1 MRDNGSVTGRE
12 IELRDGQVIISRADR
27 HGRIVDVNTDFV
39 EISGYSREELI
50 GQQHNILRHPDMPA
64 EVFADLWADLYAERP
79 WIGIIQNRTKNGDAY
94 WVEAHV
100 APIWEHGEVCGY
112 MSMRWKPTD
121 AQIANAKKTYAA
133 IHAGNHPEFVF
144 RHGIPA
150 STGLWAKL
158 RQAFAEA
165 PIQIKLILSSLLAAL
180 LVLGTF
186 AWLLAD
192 NLSHT
197 LGEEARDRVRH
208 DVGLVRA
215 AVASTLESARGD
227 AVDHATQ
234 LSHRISDALGGAD
247 KATPAAIEA
256 LVKHNRDQ
264 QENPIETFLTD
275 LRGAATIFVRTP
287 AGLKRVMTTAS
298 DEKGESAVGTL
309 LAADHPALPEL
320 LAGRSYLG
328 PARVFGHEYITNY
341 TPIVDAKGRVVG
353 ATVMGIDLGEKLA
366 GLKAQLRS
374 TKIGA
379 SGYYYI
385 VNAAPGPEFG
395 RLILHPYK
403 EGQKIDTLLDLGGK
417 SLVAEMGA
425 RASGEIAYFWK
436 NIEAGETVEQK
447 KLVIFETIDSPHWV
461 IAGGSTASEFTALSS
476 RIVWMVLAGGLAMAA
491 AIFFI
496 ILVLVRNFIILPL
509 RTQVLPTFHKMSA
522 GGFEAH
528 LDVRGNDEIGKLV
541 QGLECMQTRLAFE
554 AERERT
560 LSMMREDARQ
570 EAESLS
576 RARAEFLANMSH
588 EIRTPLNAVIGLA
601 YLLAQ
606 SKLSPRDLEYV
617 RRIEGA
623 GKLLLAVVNDVL
635 DFSKIDAG
643 QMQIEDA
650 PFRLDDVLD
659 NLSNL
664 LRTRVQEK
672 NLVLEYVVSSD
683 VPPTLRGD
691 ALRLSQVLINLVSNA
706 IKFTAEGSVTVFVNA
721 KPPEEGR
728 VELEFGIQDTG
739 IGMSAE
745 QLAHLFQAFSQ
756 GDSSVTR
763 KFGGTGLG
771 LVICKRLIELMGG
784 DIWVE
789 SRPQAGST
797 FAFHIV
803 LGVEDSSPVA
813 PTLPGYRVLVVDD
826 NDLARSVLER
836 LLSKNGC
843 IVRTVD
849 SGEAA
854 LAVLRDPANPAFDC
868 IMVDLNMPDMDGL
881 ALAHHIRCGPNQA
894 TKLIMVT
901 AENIHTA
908 RFRHALDDFDDVME
922 KPVTAARISEVLAN
936 LQHRATAPVAV
947 APAKM
952 APLAG
957 VRLLVAEDVPTNQL
971 IMRDLLESLGATVEL
986 ADNGALALQLL
997 EKHGDGIDLILMDIQ
1012 MPEMDGL
1019 QAARRIRSGQVRTDI
1034 PIIALTAHAFE
1045 EERQRA
1051 LAAGMNDFLTKP
1063 IEPPQLIA
1071 IIQRYRPARPADD
1084 AATEAVAPT
1093 PATKTIPEIP
1103 GIDVADGLR
1112 RMLNRQALYEKVL
1125 RDFHVRFVGEAGR
1138 IRQSLAAGDTEAAA
1152 RQAHSLKGTGG
1163 MVGAKGVAEQAAL
1176 LEQAIKAGS
1185 PEVDERLAKFE
1196 GELNQ
1201 VLDGIKAVFGLN

>member
-1 MRDNGSVTGRE
+1 MRDNGTVSGRE
-12 IELRDGQVIISRADR
+12 IELRDGQVIISRSDR
-27 HGRIVDVNTDFV
+27 HGRIVDVNTDFI
-39 EISGYSREELI
+39 EISGHSRDELI
-50 GQQHNILRHPDMPA
+50 GQQHNILRHPEMPA
-64 EVFADLWADLYAERP
+64 EVFADLWADLHAERP
-79 WIGIIQNRTKNGDAY
+79 WIGVIQNRAKNGDAY

-121 AQIANAKKTYAA
+121 AQIAEARKTYAA
-133 IHAGNHPEFVF
+133 IHAGHHPDFVF
-144 RHGIPA
+144 RHGAPA
-150 STGLWAKL
+150 ATSLGTKL
-158 RQAFAEA
+158 RHAFAEA

-180 LVLGTF
+180 LILGTF

-192 NLSHT
+192 NLSRT

-215 AVASTLESARGD
+215 AVASTLDSARVD
-227 AVDHATQ
+227 AIEHTTL
-234 LSHRISDALGGAD
+234 LSNRIRHALGGAE
-247 KATPAAIEA
+247 KATPAAIEN
-256 LVKHNRDQ
+256 LVKRPRDQ
-264 QENPIETFLTD
+264 QENPIEDFLTD

-287 AGLKRVMTTAS
+287 AGLKRVMTTAR
-298 DEKGESAVGTL
+298 DENGESIVGTL
-309 LAADHPALPEL
+309 LAADHPALREL

-328 PARVFGHEYITNY
+328 PARVFGQEYMTNY
-341 TPIVDAKGRVVG
+341 TPIVDAKGRVIG
-353 ATVMGIDLGEKLA
+353 ATVIGIDLGEKLA
-366 GLKAQLRS
+366 GLKAQLRAE
-374 TKIGA
+374 KIGA

-403 EGQKIDTLLDLGGK
+403 EDQKIDTLLDLGGR

-425 RASGEIAYFWK
+425 RRSGEISYFWK
-436 NIEAGETVEQK
+436 NSEAGETVEKK
-447 KLVIFETIDSPHWV
+447 KLVIFETLAPPLWV
-461 IAGGSTASEFTALSS
+461 IAGGSTESEFTALSS
-476 RIVWMVLAGGLAMAA
+476 RIVWMVLAGGLVMAA

-496 ILVLVRNFIILPL
+496 ILILVRKFIIKPL
-509 RTQVLPTFHKMSA
+509 RTQVLPTFHKMSV

-528 LDVRGNDEIGKLV
+528 LDVRGNDEMGKLL

-601 YLLAQ
+601 YLLGQ

-643 QMQIEDA
+643 QMPIEDA

-664 LRTRVQEK
+664 VRTRVQEK
-672 NLVLEYVVSSD
+672 NLVLEYVVSPD
-683 VPPTLRGD
+683 VPPALRGD
-691 ALRLSQVLINLVSNA
+691 SLRLSQVLINLVSNA

-745 QLAHLFQAFSQ
+745 QLANLFQAFSQ

-771 LVICKRLIELMGG
+771 LVICQRLIELMGG

-797 FAFHIV
+797 FAFHVV
-803 LGVEDSSPVA
+803 LGVEDSPPAA
-813 PTLPGYRVLVVDD
+813 PALPGYRVLVVDD

-843 IVRTVD
+843 LVRTVD

-854 LAVLRDPANPAFDC
+854 LAALRDPANTPFDC

-881 ALAHHIRCGPNQA
+881 ALAQHIRSGPYQA

-922 KPVTAARISEVLAN
+922 KPVTAARISEVLGN
-936 LQHRATAPVAV
+936 LRQRATVKAAE
-947 APAKM
+947 PAKT

-971 IMRDLLESLGATVEL
+971 IMRDLLESLGATVEV
-986 ADNGALALQLL
+986 ADNGALALQRL
-997 EKHGDGIDLILMDIQ
+997 ESHGNEIDLILMDIQ
-1012 MPEMDGL
+1012 MPDMDGL
-1019 QAARRIRSGQVRTDI
+1019 QAARRIRSGPIRADI

-1071 IIQRYRPARPADD
+1071 IIQRYRPARPVVDV
-1084 AATEAVAPT
+1084 AAAPPT
-1093 PATKTIPEIP
+1093 PAPAATGIPEIP
-1103 GIDVADGLR
+1103 GVDVADGLR

-1125 RDFHVRFVGEAGR
+1125 RDFHVRFLGEAGR
-1138 IRQSLAAGDTEAAA
+1138 IRQSLAAGDSEAAA

-1185 PEVDERLAKFE
+1185 LETEARLAQFE

-1201 VLDGIKAVFGLN
+1201 VLDGIKAAFGLN

>member
-1 MRDNGSVTGRE
+1 M
-12 IELRDGQVIISRADR
+12 
-27 HGRIVDVNTDFV
+27 
-39 EISGYSREELI
+39 
-50 GQQHNILRHPDMPA
+50 
-64 EVFADLWADLYAERP
+64 
-79 WIGIIQNRTKNGDAY
+79 
-94 WVEAHV
+94 
-100 APIWEHGEVCGY
+100 
-112 MSMRWKPTD
+112 
-121 AQIANAKKTYAA
+121 
-133 IHAGNHPEFVF
+133 
-144 RHGIPA
+144 
-150 STGLWAKL
+150 
-158 RQAFAEA
+158 
-165 PIQIKLILSSLLAAL
+165 
-180 LVLGTF
+180 
-186 AWLLAD
+186 
-192 NLSHT
+192 
-197 LGEEARDRVRH
+197 
-208 DVGLVRA
+208 
-215 AVASTLESARGD
+215 
-227 AVDHATQ
+227 
-234 LSHRISDALGGAD
+234 
-247 KATPAAIEA
+247 
-256 LVKHNRDQ
+256 
-264 QENPIETFLTD
+264 
-275 LRGAATIFVRTP
+275 
-287 AGLKRVMTTAS
+287 
-298 DEKGESAVGTL
+298 
-309 LAADHPALPEL
+309 
-320 LAGRSYLG
+320 
-328 PARVFGHEYITNY
+328 
-341 TPIVDAKGRVVG
+341 
-353 ATVMGIDLGEKLA
+353 
-366 GLKAQLRS
+366 
-374 TKIGA
+374 
-379 SGYYYI
+379 
-385 VNAAPGPEFG
+385 
-395 RLILHPYK
+395 
-403 EGQKIDTLLDLGGK
+403 
-417 SLVAEMGA
+417 
-425 RASGEIAYFWK
+425 
-436 NIEAGETVEQK
+436 
-447 KLVIFETIDSPHWV
+447 
-461 IAGGSTASEFTALSS
+461 
-476 RIVWMVLAGGLAMAA
+476 
-491 AIFFI
+491 
-496 ILVLVRNFIILPL
+496 
-509 RTQVLPTFHKMSA
+509 
-522 GGFEAH
+522 
-528 LDVRGNDEIGKLV
+528 
-541 QGLECMQTRLAFE
+541 
-554 AERERT
+554 
-560 LSMMREDARQ
+560 
-570 EAESLS
+570 
-576 RARAEFLANMSH
+576 AEFLANMSH

-601 YLLAQ
+601 YLLTQ
-606 SKLSPRDLEYV
+606 SKLSQRDLEYV

-683 VPPTLRGD
+683 VPPALRGD

-745 QLAHLFQAFSQ
+745 QLANLFQAFSQ

-803 LGVEDSSPVA
+803 LGVEDSPPAVPA
-813 PTLPGYRVLVVDD
+813 LPGYRVLVVDD

-843 IVRTVD
+843 LVRTVD

-854 LAVLRDPANPAFDC
+854 LAALREPAAPPFDC
-868 IMVDLNMPDMDGL
+868 VMVDLNMPDMDGL
-881 ALAHHIRCGPNQA
+881 ALAQHIRCGPNQA
-894 TKLIMVT
+894 TRLIMVT

-936 LQHRATAPVAV
+936 LQHRDTTKTI

-971 IMRDLLESLGATVEL
+971 IMRDLLESLGATVEV

-997 EKHGDGIDLILMDIQ
+997 EIHRDEIDLILMDIQ

-1019 QAARRIRSGQVRTDI
+1019 QATRRIRAGQVRADI

-1125 RDFHVRFVGEAGR
+1125 RDFHTRFVGEAGR
-1138 IRQSLAAGDTEAAA
+1138 IRQSLAAGDTEVAA

>member
-1 MRDNGSVTGRE
+1 MRDNGTVTGRE
-12 IELRDGQVIISRADR
+12 IELRDGQVIISRSDR
-27 HGRIVDVNTDFV
+27 HGRIVDVNTDFI
-39 EISGYSREELI
+39 EISGFSREELI
-50 GQQHNILRHPDMPA
+50 GQPHSMLRHPDMPA
-64 EVFADLWADLYAERP
+64 EVFADLWTDLQAGRP
-79 WIGIIQNRTKNGDAY
+79 WIGIIQNRTKSGDAY

-100 APIWEHGEVCGY
+100 APIWEHGEICGY

-121 AQIANAKKTYAA
+121 AQIAEAKKTYAA
-133 IHAGNHPEFVF
+133 MLDGKQPGQAF
-144 RHGIPA
+144 RHGSVA
-150 STGLWAKL
+150 STSSWAKL
-158 RQAFAEA
+158 RDLFAEA
-165 PIQIKLILSSLLAAL
+165 SIQIKLILTSLLAAL
-180 LVLGTF
+180 LILGTF

-192 NLSHT
+192 NLSRT
-197 LGEEARDRVRH
+197 LGHEVRQRVRH

-215 AVASTLESARGD
+215 AVTSTIESARSD
-227 AVDHATQ
+227 AIDHANM
-234 LSHRISDALGGAD
+234 LSRRIDQALGGPH
-247 KATPAAIEA
+247 KATPASIEA
-256 LVKHNRDQ
+256 LAKHSRSGDV
-264 QENPIETFLTD
+264 NPIESFLTD

-287 AGLKRVMTTAS
+287 DGFKRVMTTARN
-298 DEKGESAVGTL
+298 EKGGSAVGTL
-309 LAADHPALPEL
+309 LAANHPALPEL
-320 LAGRSYLG
+320 LAGRNYLG
-328 PARVFGHEYITNY
+328 PARVFGHEYMTNY

-353 ATVMGIDLGEKLA
+353 ATVIGIDLGEKLA
-366 GLKAQLRS
+366 GLKAQLRPAR
-374 TKIGA
+374 IGV

-385 VNAAPGPEFG
+385 VNATPGPEFG

-403 EGQKIDTLLDLGGK
+403 EDQKIEPLDLDGK
-417 SLVAEMGA
+417 NMVAEMGSRPA
-425 RASGEIAYFWK
+425 GEIAYFWK
-436 NIEAGETVEQK
+436 NIEAGETVAQK
-447 KLVIFETIDSPHWV
+447 KLVIFETIDNPHWV
-461 IAGGSTASEFTALSS
+461 IAGGSSESEYTTLSS
-476 RIVWMVLAGGLAMAA
+476 RIVWLVLAGGLAMAA
-491 AIFFI
+491 AIFVI
-496 ILVLVRNFIILPL
+496 IQILVRNFIILPL

-522 GGFEAH
+522 GSFEAH

-554 AERERT
+554 SERERT

-601 YLLAQ
+601 YLLLQ
-606 SKLSPRDLEYV
+606 SKLNPRDLEYV

-664 LRTRVQEK
+664 VRNRVQEK
-672 NLVLEYVVSSD
+672 NLVLEYVVSPD
-683 VPPTLRGD
+683 VPPVLRGD
-691 ALRLSQVLINLVSNA
+691 SLRLSQVLINLVSNA
-706 IKFTAEGSVTVFVNA
+706 IKFTADGSITVFVNA

-745 QLAHLFQAFSQ
+745 QLANLFQAFSQ

-784 DIWVE
+784 DIWVD

-803 LGVEDSSPVA
+803 LGVEDSLPESPA
-813 PTLPGYRVLVVDD
+813 LAGYRVLVVDD
-826 NDLARSVLER
+826 NDLARSVLQR
-836 LLSKNGC
+836 LLLKNGC
-843 IVRTVD
+843 LVRTVD

-854 LAVLRDPANPAFDC
+854 LAALAGPAGDAYDC

-881 ALAHHIRCGPNQA
+881 ALAHHIRSGLNQA

-901 AENIHTA
+901 AENIHSS
-908 RFRHALDDFDDVME
+908 RFRHALDDFDDIVE
-922 KPVTAARISEVLAN
+922 KPVTAARINEVLTQ
-936 LQHRATAPVAV
+936 LQRRTVAKPPAT
-947 APAKM
+947 PAKA

-957 VRLLVAEDVPTNQL
+957 LRALVAEDVPTNQL
-971 IMRDLLESLGATVEL
+971 IMRDLLESLGATVEV
-986 ADNGALALQLL
+986 ADNGALALELL
-997 EKHGDGIDLILMDIQ
+997 AKHGSDIDLILMDIQ

-1019 QAARRIRSGQVRTDI
+1019 QATRRIRNGQVRADI

-1071 IIQRYRPARPADD
+1071 VIQRWRPSQ
-1084 AATEAVAPT
+1084 
-1093 PATKTIPEIP
+1093 PATDEPVVVPAPSEAGTSIPDIP

-1112 RMLNRQALYEKVL
+1112 RMLNRLALYEKVL
-1125 RDFHVRFVGEAGR
+1125 RDFHARFVGEGGR
-1138 IRQSLAAGDTEAAA
+1138 IRESLATGDTEAAI
-1152 RQAHSLKGTGG
+1152 RRVHTLKGTGG
-1163 MVGAKGVAEQAAL
+1163 MVGAKGVAELAAL
-1176 LEQAIKAGS
+1176 LEQAVKAGG
-1185 PEVDERLAKFE
+1185 PESGERLAALE
-1196 GELNQ
+1196 TELNR
-1201 VLDGIKAVFGLN
+1201 VLDGIKAAFGLN

>member
-1 MRDNGSVTGRE
+1 MRDNGTVSGRE
-12 IELRDGQVIISRADR
+12 IELRDGQVIISRSDR
-27 HGRIVDVNTDFV
+27 HGRIVDVNQDFV
-39 EISGYSREELI
+39 EISGFSREELI
-50 GQQHNILRHPDMPA
+50 GQPHNIVRHPDMPA
-64 EVFADLWADLYAERP
+64 EVFADLWADLLAERP
-79 WIGIIQNRTKNGDAY
+79 WIGMIQNRAKNGDAY

-100 APIWEHGEVCGY
+100 APIWEHNEVCGY

-121 AQIANAKKTYAA
+121 AQIGDAKRDYGAMRSQSRPDY
-133 IHAGNHPEFVF
+133 IF
-144 RHGIPA
+144 RHGSLVSA
-150 STGLWAKL
+150 SLWAKL
-158 RQAFAEA
+158 RHAFAEA

-180 LVLGTF
+180 LILGTF
-186 AWLLAD
+186 AWLLAG
-192 NLSHT
+192 NLSYT
-197 LGEEARDRVRH
+197 LGEEAHDRVRH

-227 AVDHATQ
+227 AIDHASL
-234 LSHRISDALGGAD
+234 LSKRISQALGGAHN
-247 KATPAAIEA
+247 ATPAAIESLA
-256 LVKHNRDQ
+256 KRPRDQ
-264 QENPIETFLTD
+264 QENPIKDFLTD

-287 AGLKRVMTTAS
+287 EGLKRVMTTAS

-309 LAADHPALPEL
+309 LAADHPALREL

-328 PARVFGHEYITNY
+328 PARVFGHEYMTNY
-341 TPIVDAKGRVVG
+341 TPIVDTQGRVIG
-353 ATVMGIDLGEKLA
+353 ATVIGIDLGEKLA
-366 GLKAQLRS
+366 GLKTQLRS
-374 TKIGA
+374 EKIGS

-385 VNAAPGPEFG
+385 VNATPGPEFG

-403 EGQKIDTLLDLGGK
+403 EDQKIDTLLDLGGR

-425 RASGEIAYFWK
+425 RSSGEISYFWK
-436 NIEAGETVEQK
+436 NIEAGETVEKK
-447 KLVIFETIDSPHWV
+447 KLVIFETLHTPHWV
-461 IAGGSTASEFTALSS
+461 VAGGSTLDEFSALST
-476 RIVWMVLAGGLAMAA
+476 RIVWMVLAGGLTMAA
-491 AIFFI
+491 AIFII
-496 ILVLVRNFIILPL
+496 ILILVRNFIIQPL
-509 RTQVLPTFHKMSA
+509 RKQVLPTFHKMSA

-528 LDVRGNDEIGKLV
+528 LDVRGNDEMGKLV

-560 LSMMREDARQ
+560 LSMMREAARQ

-643 QMQIEDA
+643 QMLIEDA

-664 LRTRVQEK
+664 VRTRVQEK
-672 NLVLEYVVSSD
+672 NLVLEYVVSPD
-683 VPPTLRGD
+683 VPPALRGD

-728 VELEFGIQDTG
+728 VELEFGVQDTG
-739 IGMSAE
+739 IGMTSE

-771 LVICKRLIELMGG
+771 LVICKRLVELMGG

-797 FAFHIV
+797 FAFHVV
-803 LGVEDSSPVA
+803 LGVEDSQPA
-813 PTLPGYRVLVVDD
+813 TPAQPGYRVLVVDD

-836 LLSKNGC
+836 LLTKNGC
-843 IVRTVD
+843 VVRTVD

-854 LAVLRDPANPAFDC
+854 LAALRDPANPAFDC

-881 ALAHHIRCGPNQA
+881 ALAHHIRSGSTQA

-908 RFRHALDDFDDVME
+908 RFRHALGDFDDVME

-936 LQHRATAPVAV
+936 LQHRATAPAPVE
-947 APAKM
+947 PAKA

-971 IMRDLLESLGATVEL
+971 IMRDLLESLGATVEV
-986 ADNGALALQLL
+986 ADNGALALQRL
-997 EKHGDGIDLILMDIQ
+997 ENHGDDIDLILMDIQ

-1019 QAARRIRSGQVRTDI
+1019 QTTRRIRSGQVRADI
-1034 PIIALTAHAFE
+1034 PIIALTAHALE
-1045 EERQRA
+1045 EERERA

-1071 IIQRYRPARPADD
+1071 IIQRYRPASAGREAAPPAP
-1084 AATEAVAPT
+1084 V
-1093 PATKTIPEIP
+1093 PAGTIPDIP
-1103 GIDVADGLR
+1103 GVDVADGLR

-1125 RDFHVRFVGEAGR
+1125 RDFHARFVGEAGR
-1138 IRQSLAAGDTEAAA
+1138 IRQSLAAGDTEAAT

-1176 LEQAIKAGS
+1176 LEQAIKTGS
-1185 PEVDERLAKFE
+1185 PEVNARLAQFE
-1196 GELNQ
+1196 SELNQ
-1201 VLDGIKAVFGLN
+1201 VLDGIKAAFGLN

>member
-1 MRDNGSVTGRE
+1 
-12 IELRDGQVIISRADR
+12 
-27 HGRIVDVNTDFV
+27 
-39 EISGYSREELI
+39 
-50 GQQHNILRHPDMPA
+50 
-64 EVFADLWADLYAERP
+64 
-79 WIGIIQNRTKNGDAY
+79 
-94 WVEAHV
+94 
-100 APIWEHGEVCGY
+100 
-112 MSMRWKPTD
+112 
-121 AQIANAKKTYAA
+121 
-133 IHAGNHPEFVF
+133 
-144 RHGIPA
+144 
-150 STGLWAKL
+150 
-158 RQAFAEA
+158 
-165 PIQIKLILSSLLAAL
+165 
-180 LVLGTF
+180 
-186 AWLLAD
+186 
-192 NLSHT
+192 
-197 LGEEARDRVRH
+197 
-208 DVGLVRA
+208 
-215 AVASTLESARGD
+215 
-227 AVDHATQ
+227 
-234 LSHRISDALGGAD
+234 
-247 KATPAAIEA
+247 
-256 LVKHNRDQ
+256 
-264 QENPIETFLTD
+264 
-275 LRGAATIFVRTP
+275 
-287 AGLKRVMTTAS
+287 
-298 DEKGESAVGTL
+298 
-309 LAADHPALPEL
+309 
-320 LAGRSYLG
+320 
-328 PARVFGHEYITNY
+328 
-341 TPIVDAKGRVVG
+341 
-353 ATVMGIDLGEKLA
+353 
-366 GLKAQLRS
+366 
-374 TKIGA
+374 
-379 SGYYYI
+379 
-385 VNAAPGPEFG
+385 
-395 RLILHPYK
+395 
-403 EGQKIDTLLDLGGK
+403 
-417 SLVAEMGA
+417 
-425 RASGEIAYFWK
+425 
-436 NIEAGETVEQK
+436 
-447 KLVIFETIDSPHWV
+447 
-461 IAGGSTASEFTALSS
+461 
-476 RIVWMVLAGGLAMAA
+476 
-491 AIFFI
+491 
-496 ILVLVRNFIILPL
+496 
-509 RTQVLPTFHKMSA
+509 
-522 GGFEAH
+522 
-528 LDVRGNDEIGKLV
+528 
-541 QGLECMQTRLAFE
+541 
-554 AERERT
+554 
-560 LSMMREDARQ
+560 
-570 EAESLS
+570 
-576 RARAEFLANMSH
+576 
-588 EIRTPLNAVIGLA
+588 
-601 YLLAQ
+601 
-606 SKLSPRDLEYV
+606 
-617 RRIEGA
+617 
-623 GKLLLAVVNDVL
+623 
-635 DFSKIDAG
+635 
-643 QMQIEDA
+643 
-650 PFRLDDVLD
+650 VLD

-683 VPPTLRGD
+683 VPPALRGD

-745 QLAHLFQAFSQ
+745 QLANLFQAFSQ

-803 LGVEDSSPVA
+803 LGVEDSPPAVPA
-813 PTLPGYRVLVVDD
+813 LPGYRVLVVDD

-843 IVRTVD
+843 LVRTVD

-854 LAVLRDPANPAFDC
+854 LAALREPAAPPFDC
-868 IMVDLNMPDMDGL
+868 VMVDLNMPDMDGL
-881 ALAHHIRCGPNQA
+881 ALAQHIRCGPNQA
-894 TKLIMVT
+894 TRLIMVT

-936 LQHRATAPVAV
+936 LQHRDTTKTI

-971 IMRDLLESLGATVEL
+971 IMRDLLESLGATVEV

-997 EKHGDGIDLILMDIQ
+997 EIHRDEIDLILMDIQ

-1019 QAARRIRSGQVRTDI
+1019 QATRRIRAGQVRADI

-1125 RDFHVRFVGEAGR
+1125 RDFHTRFVGEAGR
-1138 IRQSLAAGDTEAAA
+1138 IRQSLAAGDTEVAA

>member
-1 MRDNGSVTGRE
+1 MRDNGYVTGRE
-12 IELRDGQVIISRADR
+12 IELRDRQVIISRSDL
-27 HGRIVDVNTDFV
+27 HGRIVDVNSDFV
-39 EISGYSREELI
+39 EISGFSRDELI
-50 GQQHNILRHPDMPA
+50 GQQHNIIRHPSMPPG
-64 EVFADLWADLYAERP
+64 VFADLWADLLAERP
-79 WIGIIQNRTKNGDAY
+79 WIGIIQNRAKNGDAY
-94 WVEAHV
+94 WIEAHV
-100 APIWEHGEVCGY
+100 APIWEHGKVCGY
-112 MSMRWKPTD
+112 MSMRWKATE
-121 AQIANAKKTYAA
+121 AQIAEAKQTYAQMRSG
-133 IHAGNHPEFVF
+133 IQTGIVF
-144 RHGIPA
+144 RHGTNT
-150 STGLWAKL
+150 STSLRATL
-158 RQAFAEA
+158 RQAFADA
-165 PIQIKLILSSLLAAL
+165 PIQIKLILTSLLAGL
-180 LVLGTF
+180 FILGIF
-186 AWLLAD
+186 AWLLAG
-192 NLSHT
+192 NLSRT
-197 LGEEARDRVRH
+197 LGDEARQRVRH

-215 AVASTLESARGD
+215 AVASTIETA
-227 AVDHATQ
+227 Q
-234 LSHRISDALGGAD
+234 SDAIYHANLLARRIDQTLGGPQ

-256 LVKHNRDQ
+256 LVEHLRPG
-264 QENPIETFLTD
+264 QENPIEAFLTD
-275 LRGAATIFVRTP
+275 LRGMATIFVRTP
-287 AGLKRVMTTAS
+287 DGLKRVMTNAHA
-298 DEKGESAVGTL
+298 ESGKTVVGTL

-320 LAGRSYLG
+320 LAGRSYIG
-328 PARVFGHEYITNY
+328 PARVFGHEFMTNY
-341 TPIVDAKGRVVG
+341 TPILDAKGRVIG
-353 ATVMGIDLGEKLA
+353 ATVIGIDLGERLA
-366 GLKAQLRS
+366 NLKTELRS
-374 TKIGA
+374 AKIGS

-385 VNAAPGPEFG
+385 VNATPGAEFG

-403 EGQKIDTLLDLGGK
+403 EDQKIELVDRDGK
-417 SLVAEMGA
+417 NLTAEMGA
-425 RASGEIAYFWK
+425 QRSGEITYFWQ
-436 NIEAGETVEQK
+436 NIEAGETAQREK
-447 KLVIFETIDSPHWV
+447 RVIFETLDNPKWV
-461 IAGGSTASEFTALSS
+461 IAGGSTIEEFTALP
-476 RIVWMVLAGGLAMAA
+476 RQIVWLVLTGGLVMAA
-491 AIFFI
+491 AIFI
-496 ILVLVRNFIILPL
+496 VILSLVRNFILQPL
-509 RTQVLPTFHKMSA
+509 RKQVLPTLHKMSA
-522 GGFEAH
+522 GNFESR
-528 LDVRGNDEIGKLV
+528 LDIRDNDEIGKFV

-554 AERERT
+554 SERERS
-560 LSMMREDARQ
+560 LSIMRESARK

-576 RARAEFLANMSH
+576 QARAEFLANMSH

-601 YLLAQ
+601 YLLEQ

-643 QMQIEDA
+643 QMLIEDA

-659 NLSNL
+659 NLSSL
-664 LRTRVQEK
+664 VRTRVQEK
-672 NLVLEYVVSSD
+672 GLALEYVVSPE
-683 VPPTLRGD
+683 VPPALRGD
-691 ALRLSQVLINLVSNA
+691 VLRLSQVLINLVSNA
-706 IKFTAEGSVTVFVNA
+706 VKFTAEGSVTVFVNA

-745 QLAHLFQAFSQ
+745 QLSNLFQAFSQ

-797 FAFHIV
+797 FVFRV
-803 LGVEDSSPVA
+803 FLGVEDSLPA
-813 PTLPGYRVLVVDD
+813 PPALPGYRVLVVDD

-843 IVRTVD
+843 IVCTVD

-854 LAVLRDPANPAFDC
+854 LAALRDPANPAFDC

-881 ALAHHIRCGPNQA
+881 TLAHHIRSGPFQA

-922 KPVTAARISEVLAN
+922 KPVTASRISEVLAN
-936 LQHRATAPVAV
+936 LQHRTASALPVE
-947 APAKM
+947 PAKA

-971 IMRDLLESLGATVEL
+971 IMRDLLESLGATVEI
-986 ADNGALALQLL
+986 ADNGALVLQLL
-997 EKHGDGIDLILMDIQ
+997 ESHSSDIDLILMDIQ

-1019 QAARRIRSGQVRTDI
+1019 QATRCIRSGQVRADI

-1045 EERQRA
+1045 EERERA

-1071 IIQRYRPARPADD
+1071 IIQRYRPASAGSEAAPQVPLP
-1084 AATEAVAPT
+1084 AAT
-1093 PATKTIPEIP
+1093 IPDIP
-1103 GIDVADGLR
+1103 GIDVTDGLR

-1125 RDFHVRFVGEAGR
+1125 RDFHARFVGEAGR
-1138 IRQSLAAGDTEAAA
+1138 IRQSLAAGDMEAAT

-1176 LEQAIKAGS
+1176 LELAIKNGS
-1185 PEVDERLAKFE
+1185 PEVNDRLAQFE
-1196 GELNQ
+1196 SELNL
-1201 VLDGIKAVFGLN
+1201 VLDGIKAAFGLN